1 MSHTAPLFVVTMDAP
16 NNVGTVYLT
25 LRGRWS
31 SEFPEAQQFETRQD
45 ANRASY
51 PHVTEAGPAVRVER
65 V

>member
-1 MSHTAPLFVVTMDAP
+1 MDSTAPRFVVTMDAP
-16 NNVGTVYLT
+16 NNVGTVFLT

-31 SEFPEAQQFETRQD
+31 SEFPEAQQFDTRQA

-51 PHVTEAGPAVRVER
+51 PHVTETGPAVRVER